1 MVVSGVIEGKR
12 VKVGVS
18 VPEMVGAAEMDLV
31 VDGVKGERVAEIVN
45 EVVGVTEGVREKE
58 GVIVTG
64 AVTVGLLVAG
74 PEAEGT
80 SSAVSKGPV

>member
-45 EVVGVTEGVREKE
+45 EVVGVTEGGREKE

-64 AVTVGLLVAG
+64 AVFVGLLVAG